1 MPTEAVA
8 AVVVFAVMFVLWA
21 VVPSF
26 LKKRHTNRA
35 TEEILR

>member
-21 VVPSF
+21 VVPSL
-26 LKKRHTNRA
+26 LKKRHSGRVE
-35 TEEILR
+35 EEIRQ